1 MAVFRLATDR
11 GVSWGFGAWPI
22 ERCDATPLLP
32 VGPRVRGIENLM
44 EERCGA
50 ILFSFR
56 WACEDR
62 KLTDQDSNDTVFMNL
77 KSSTYFK
84 VRVSACNILG
94 PTWEQ

>member
-1 MAVFRLATDR
+1 
-11 GVSWGFGAWPI
+11 
-22 ERCDATPLLP
+22 
-32 VGPRVRGIENLM
+32 M